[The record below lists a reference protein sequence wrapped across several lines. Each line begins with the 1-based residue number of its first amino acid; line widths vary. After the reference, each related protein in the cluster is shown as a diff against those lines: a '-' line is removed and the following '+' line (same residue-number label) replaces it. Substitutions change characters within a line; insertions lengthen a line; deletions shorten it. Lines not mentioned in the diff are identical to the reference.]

1 MNRVQNEV
9 SKVSH
14 EEQQHRLIKKAMQR
28 NPDKVEVIE
37 L

>member
-1 MNRVQNEV
+1 MNRIQNEV

-14 EEQQHRLIKKAMQR
+14 EEHQQRLIKKAIQC
-28 NPDKVEVIE
+28 NPGKVEVIE

>member
-14 EEQQHRLIKKAMQR
+14 EEQHRLIKKAMQH